1 MANTPQR
8 YVALLRGVNVGGKSL
23 IKMSDL
29 SQGLTAMGFS
39 EVSTYIQS
47 GNVLF
52 SSTSRNEQSLASEIE
67 RAIYDLFGL
76 EVKAVVI
83 SSRQLSEIVSAM
95 PDKWGSDASWKYN
108 TLFLLPPCSQ
118 DDVLTAIGEL
128 KPDIEQLIPA
138 KGAILQSVEFS
149 SFGRS
154 RTGKLSALPV
164 YKRITVRNYN
174 TTMKLLELL
183 QK

>member
-23 IKMSDL
+23 IKMADL

-83 SSRQLSEIVSAM
+83 SSQQLLEIVSAM
-95 PDKWGSDASWKYN
+95 PDSWGADDSWKYN
-108 TLFLLPPCSQ
+108 TLFLLPSCSQ
-118 DDVLTAIGEL
+118 EDVMTAIGEL

-154 RTGKLSALPV
+154 RTGKLAALPV
-164 YKRITVRNYN
+164 YKQITVRNYN

>member
-1 MANTPQR
+1 
-8 YVALLRGVNVGGKSL
+8 
-23 IKMSDL
+23 
-29 SQGLTAMGFS
+29 
-39 EVSTYIQS
+39 
-47 GNVLF
+47 
-52 SSTSRNEQSLASEIE
+52 
-67 RAIYDLFGL
+67 
-76 EVKAVVI
+76 
-83 SSRQLSEIVSAM
+83 M

-154 RTGKLSALPV
+154 RTGKLAALPV
-164 YKRITVRNYN
+164 YKQITIRNYN